1 MFLAVLFGSFVVGF
15 LLGAL
20 TYVRFAFQLV
30 PPVAIAL
37 AYWVGFG
44 WRGDDYDIG
53 RDGLLVITG
62 WIGTLFVVS
71 WAAGV
76 GLARAGRASVSR
88 EALGSPSAPEN
99 DPPAASRR

>member
-1 MFLAVLFGSFVVGF
+1 MFLALLIGSFAVGF

-20 TYVRFAFQLV
+20 TYVRFPLLLV

-37 AYWVGFG
+37 LYWVGVG
-44 WRGDDYDIG
+44 WSGDPYDIG
-53 RDGLLVITG
+53 RDGLVLITG
-62 WIGTLFVVS
+62 MIGALFVAS

-76 GLARAGRASVSR
+76 GLARAGLARLSR
-88 EALGSPSAPEN
+88 EALGSPRARGT